1 MYLTIWRHGEAAS
14 AVTDRMRELT
24 ARGVE
29 DINVGSEQFKHLC
42 VDRNIPLPEQ
52 IFYSEWVRT
61 AQTANIVGKTL
72 NGAAVESSS
81 ALIPGRQPV
90 DVESDISHR
99 YSEAAPEHL
108 MLISH
113 QPLVSW
119 LVDYFIGSR
128 GYVPG
133 LVPGGLATL
142 RMDHPG
148 PDLAQL
154 VFCTQ
159 PPAYEVI
166 L

>member
-1 MYLTIWRHGEAAS
+1 MYLTIWRHGEAGS

-24 ARGVE
+24 ERGVE
-29 DINVGSEQFKHLC
+29 DVNAGSEQFKQLC
-42 VDRNIPLPEQ
+42 ADRDIPLPKR

-61 AQTANIVGKTL
+61 TQTASIVGRAL
-72 NGAAVESSS
+72 GDAALESSP

-90 DVESDISHR
+90 DVENDISHR
-99 YSEAAPEHL
+99 YPDDHL
-108 MLISH
+108 LLISH
-113 QPLVSW
+113 QPLVSC
-119 LVDYFIGSR
+119 LVDYYVGSR

-148 PDLAQL
+148 PALAQL
-154 VFCTQ
+154 VFCIQ
-159 PPAYEVI
+159 PPAFEVI